1 MSQVIIAGD
10 TSGTITL
17 QAPSVSGST
26 TITLPAA
33 TGTAMVS
40 GNIPAFKIKMSANQ
54 TFSHN
59 TTTVI
64 NFDTGTIDTASCLN
78 AANKR
83 VIPNVAGYY
92 QVTLQVKIIESTS
105 RNYYYEML
113 FRKNGTKFAC
123 AILGHPATSG
133 GEQTLT
139 TSCIVYCN
147 GSTDY
152 IEGTL
157 YPYDYTS
164 ASTVSVDSFEGNTFL
179 SGFLMRTT

>member
-1 MSQVIIAGD
+1 VLNAIPATAG
-10 TSGTITL
+10 
-17 QAPSVSGST
+17 SVSTSYLVDGSVT
-26 TITLPAA
+26 QAKVA
-33 TGTAMVS
+33 S
-40 GNIPAFKIKMSANQ
+40 GVVGVGPAFKIKMSANQ

-92 QVTLQVKIIESTS
+92 QVTLQVKVLENSS
-105 RNYYYEML
+105 RNYYYEMIA
-113 FRKNGTKFAC
+113 RKNGTKFAL
-123 AILGHPATSG
+123 AILGHPATG
-133 GEQTLT
+133 GSEQSLT

-152 IEGTL
+152 IDGTF

-164 ASTVSVDSFEGNTFL
+164 SSTVSVDSSEGNTFL